1 MARVQVE
8 AVYAERNQL
17 VAALCKLFPAMR
29 YCDGV
34 WTAVYVDLP
43 TGQVSWHYGPRDAWL
58 FAHLPVAPANPWD
71 GHDTRTK
78 YARLNALQVSDAA
91 SAP

>member
-1 MARVQVE
+1 MARVRVE

-17 VAALCKLFPAMR
+17 VAALSKLFPAVR

-43 TGQVSWHYGPRDAWL
+43 TGQVSWHYGPRCLA
-58 FAHLPVAPANPWD
+58 VC
-71 GHDTRTK
+71 
-78 YARLNALQVSDAA
+78 ALAGRAGQ
-91 SAP
+91 PMGRP

>member
-1 MARVQVE
+1 MAHVQIE

-17 VAALCKLFPAMR
+17 VAALCKLFPAVR

-43 TGQVSWHYGPRDAWL
+43 TGQVSWHYGARDAWL
-58 FAHLPVAPANPWD
+58 FAHCRSREPTHGTAM
-71 GHDTRTK
+71 TQ
-78 YARLNALQVSDAA
+78 ARNMRG
-91 SAP
+91 